1 MNRLALKEQSMFFAV
16 DTPHFTRTK
25 KANYSHGD
33 SITMVNLELV
43 IKKTQLLLQ
52 EYGGEK
58 KSKQLFKL
66 KEVSITQWL

>member
-1 MNRLALKEQSMFFAV
+1 MSKLALKEQSMFFAV

-25 KANYSHGD
+25 KGNYSLGD

-43 IKKTQLLLQ
+43 IKKTQPLPL

-58 KSKQLFKL
+58 KSKQ
-66 KEVSITQWL
+66 